1 MLFCLWYHWVYAPT
15 SEALKP
21 LFSLPT
27 HHSTPD
33 AGGEE
38 HDGHAATIRCAREVR
53 VDIQSVAGTNT
64 GDAGDGGTVQL
75 PTGARDQLARNLLAR
90 AATAHLRNDRPIT
103 VTVFYAWGS

>member
-1 MLFCLWYHWVYAPT
+1 MV
-15 SEALKP
+15 P
-21 LFSLPT
+21 LGVCTHFRSLESVVQPSDPPL
-27 HHSTPD
+27 H
-33 AGGEE
+33 AGRGGEE
-38 HDGHAATIRCAREVR
+38 HDGHAATIRCAGEVR

-90 AATAHLRNDRPIT
+90 ATTAHLRNDRPIT